1 MSLKCSTPAD
11 VSAAIAAAS
20 IEFVDIKFTDL
31 YGQWQH
37 FSVPV
42 DYYDEGDLFESGLGF
57 DGSSIRGF
65 KSIESS
71 DMLLVCDPT
80 TAFIDPVCSHPTISL
95 IANVFEPGTM
105 ERFSRDPR
113 NVAIVTGDEPAQVG
127 QPVID
132 AIEARLGRRAIR
144 HGG

>member
-1 MSLKCSTPAD
+1 MSLKCSSPAD
-11 VSAAIAAAS
+11 VSAAIAAQG

-42 DYYDEGDLFESGLGF
+42 DYYDEDDLFKSGLGF

-71 DMLLVCDPT
+71 DMLLMCDPT
-80 TAFIDPVCSHPTISL
+80 TAFIDPVCAHPTLSL
-95 IANVFEPGTM
+95 IGNVYRAGHAG
-105 ERFSRDPR
+105 SLQPR
-113 NVAIVTGDEPAQVG
+113 PAQC
-127 QPVID
+127 
-132 AIEARLGRRAIR
+132 ASARPKPT
-144 HGG
+144 

>member
-1 MSLKCSTPAD
+1 MSLKCSSPAD
-11 VSAAIAAAS
+11 VSAAIAAQS

-71 DMLLVCDPT
+71 DMLLVCDPA
-80 TAFIDPVCSHPTISL
+80 TAFIDPVCSHPTVSL
-95 IANVFEPGTM
+95 IAYGLQQAGLIRYQRGKIAILDRDGL
-105 ERFSRDPR
+105 ERG
-113 NVAIVTGDEPAQVG
+113 ACECVG
-127 QPVID
+127 
-132 AIEARLGRRAIR
+132 ALREKTRRIIADLS
-144 HGG
+144 

>member
-1 MSLKCSTPAD
+1 MSLKCSSPAE
-11 VSAAIAAAS
+11 VSAAIAAQD

-42 DYYDEGDLFESGLGF
+42 DYYDEDDIFVSGLGF

-71 DMLLVCDPT
+71 DMLLVCDPA
-80 TAFIDPVCSHPTISL
+80 TAFIDPVCSHPTVSL

-105 ERFSRDPR
+105 EPFSRDPR
-113 NVAIVTGDEPAQVG
+113 NVI
-127 QPVID
+127 
-132 AIEARLGRRAIR
+132 
-144 HGG
+144 